1 MEMSLRE
8 ATGVERR
15 PSFDG
20 LWRRGDPE
28 PALRLFIFG
37 PLPPGLDPGRDDV
50 RDSSQPRHAIGA
62 HARSASSAE
71 DCRDV
76 ARELFGLLA
85 GRIAAQHAVAAV
97 DKELGE
103 IPLDRLGAQEARSF
117 LFERLK

>member
-1 MEMSLRE
+1 MARSYGASKDARLSTGYGDA
-8 ATGVERR
+8 ATQSRR
-15 PSFDG
+15 S
-20 LWRRGDPE
+20 
-28 PALRLFIFG
+28 G
-37 PLPPGLDPGRDDV
+37 PLSLDRFPRTGSGGPDDV

-62 HARSASSAE
+62 LARSASSAE

-76 ARELFGLLA
+76 ARELFRLLA